1 MKETASHA
9 AHDAPNEAVGEFLT
23 FRLGAEEYGVEILKV
38 QEIRGYDSVTRLP
51 GAPDFIKGA
60 INLRGTIVP
69 VVDMRLKFGL
79 DSSYDD
85 TTVMIVLNVADRI
98 VGAVVDS
105 VSDVI
110 RLESA
115 QVRPTPDLGGAID
128 RKFLTGLGVVDDRML
143 VLLDIERLMT
153 SAEMGLVDDAL
164 AA

>member
-1 MKETASHA
+1 MTDA
-9 AHDAPNEAVGEFLT
+9 AHNAQDANEIVGEFLT
-23 FRLGAEEYGVEILKV
+23 FTLGSEEYGVEILKV

-51 GAPDFIKGA
+51 GAPEFIKGA

-69 VVDMRLKFGL
+69 VVDMRLKFEL
-79 DSSYDD
+79 PQVTYDD

-98 VGAVVDS
+98 VGVVVDS

-110 RLESA
+110 ALKAA

-128 RKFLTGLGVVDDRML
+128 RKFLTGLGVVEERML

-153 SAEMGLVDDAL
+153 SAEMGLVDEAM